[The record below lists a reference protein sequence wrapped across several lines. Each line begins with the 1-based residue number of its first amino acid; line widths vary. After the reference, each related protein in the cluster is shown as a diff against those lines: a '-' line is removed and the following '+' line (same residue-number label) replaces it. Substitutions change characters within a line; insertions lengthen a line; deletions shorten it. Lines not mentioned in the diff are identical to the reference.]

1 MSWRF
6 GLPVA
11 ATVTALL
18 PTVGGIYL
26 SWATFRNVGATRGT
40 TGSDLA
46 QTADQ
51 FAAEVRRQW
60 TAELTARRITVP
72 YALAVSWRPAE
83 GAVSEPWQL
92 LQSTARGWPGGPLGS
107 LDDWAQEPAG
117 LAGRDG
123 EITDVFLR
131 RIPTRRLTVLGE
143 PGAGKTVLLIR
154 LLLGLLEA
162 RGEGEPVPVLLP
174 LASWDVATMP
184 FPHWLAQQ
192 LARDYPM
199 LGLADATPGGSNIS
213 ARALIE
219 AGWILPLLDGLD
231 ELPPRSRALALD
243 EINEAL
249 PPRQGVVLSSRRDA
263 YVATAAPTDRLPARL
278 AGAAAVE
285 LCPLDGQTAADY
297 LVQGTADAAA
307 PAAARWRP
315 VLEQLGDQERSPVA
329 AALST
334 PLMLALA
341 AAVYNASPGEDLTAL
356 PDPAEL
362 CDRTRL
368 PERRDVER
376 HLLGAAIPAA
386 YRPHRRHPCRWST
399 RTAERTLRFL
409 AVHLRDL
416 DGGIDLAWWQLRSAA
431 PRRVVAHTTG
441 VLLGLASWIT
451 ALLAAYVRTSL
462 TGDTHLWW
470 VVGASAALIAGMAA
484 GLACD
489 VSAAMTAGVTSTT
502 ASTVA
507 FWVVDPAEAGPRFP
521 SDYVPLGGLAFG
533 FAAGLIG
540 SLVGARTARTRGS
553 SPTVPPWAWDW
564 KMSLRGLAAGL
575 ALWFPC
581 SWLGAATAISV
592 ALINAAVYATAGGLL
607 GSKAHRPD
615 AGLPAPAT
623 RLRWS
628 FDPSTVA
635 LGLAAGPVFGTAL
648 LLMDYPAN
656 VIAGSQHPLAAAPTS
671 YILFSALDGL
681 GLGLATAMQARPV
694 DTATASAPASLLYQD
709 RTTFRHVLLL
719 TTSFAGL
726 ALAAPAALTA
736 LMTGSPFAG
745 FSVPPDGAHPLSP
758 LPPAAR
764 LAAYLLALAAGGLAV
779 GLAAAMSRTAC
790 WPYTLTR
797 AYLAVRCNLPFHL
810 TRFLTDAHR
819 HRSLLRQAGAV
830 YQFRHLELQH
840 HLTQTAE
847 SVTHR
852 PLAHRTGAASPE

>member
-11 ATVTALL
+11 ATITALL
-18 PTVGGIYL
+18 PTVGGMYL
-26 SWATFRNVGATRGT
+26 SWATFRNAGATHD
-40 TGSDLA
+40 TGGPDLSG
-46 QTADQ
+46 TADRL
-51 FAAEVRRQW
+51 AAEVRGQW
-60 TAELTARRITVP
+60 TAELTARRVTVP
-72 YALAVSWRPAE
+72 YALAVSWHPAE
-83 GAVSEPWQL
+83 AALNEPWQQ
-92 LQSTARGWPGGPLGS
+92 LQRTARGWPGGPLGS
-107 LDDWAQEPAG
+107 PEDWAQDPVG
-117 LAGRDG
+117 LAGQDG

-143 PGAGKTVLLIR
+143 PGSGKTVLLIR

-162 RGEGEPVPVLLP
+162 RAEGEPVPVLLP
-174 LASWDVATMP
+174 LASWDVATLP
-184 FPHWLAQQ
+184 FPQWLAQQ

-199 LGLADATPGGSNIS
+199 LGLAEAAPGGSDIS

-219 AGWILPLLDGLD
+219 AGLVLPLLDGLD

-243 EINEAL
+243 EINQAL

-263 YVATAAPTDRLPARL
+263 YLDAAAPVGRLPVRL
-278 AGAAAVE
+278 ATAAAVE
-285 LCPLDGQTAADY
+285 MCPLDGQTAADY
-297 LVQGTADAAA
+297 LVQGTADVGGTS
-307 PAAARWRP
+307 AARWRP
-315 VLEQLGDQERSPVA
+315 VLGQLGALERSPVA

-334 PLMLALA
+334 PLMLTLA
-341 AAVYNASPGEDLTAL
+341 AAVYNAGPGEDLTTL

-376 HLLGAAIPAA
+376 HLLGAAVPAA

-409 AVHLRDL
+409 AVHLRSL
-416 DGGIDLAWWQLRSAA
+416 GNGTDLAWWQLRSAL
-431 PRRVVAHTTG
+431 PRRLVAHTTG

-451 ALLAAYVRTSL
+451 ALLAAYVRTGL

-470 VVGASAALIAGMAA
+470 VVGAPSALIAGMAA
-484 GLACD
+484 GLACN
-489 VSAAMTAGVTSTT
+489 VSAAMTAGLTSTA

-507 FWVVDPAEAGPRFP
+507 FWAVDPAEADPRFP

-553 SPTVPPWAWDW
+553 SPTAPPWSWDRG
-564 KMSLRGLAAGL
+564 MCLRGLAAGL

-592 ALINAAVYATAGGLL
+592 ALINAAVYAAVGGLL
-607 GSKAHRPD
+607 GSRARRPD
-615 AGLPAPAT
+615 TDFPAPAT

-628 FDPSTVA
+628 FDPRTIAV
-635 LGLAAGPVFGTAL
+635 GLAAGPAFGTAL

-656 VIAGSQHPLAAAPTS
+656 LIAGKQHPLAAGPIS
-671 YILFSALDGL
+671 YILYSVLDGL
-681 GLGLATAMQARPV
+681 GLGLAAAMQARAV
-694 DTATASAPASLLYQD
+694 DAATASAPDSLLYQD
-709 RTTFRHVLLL
+709 RKTFRHLLLL
-719 TTSFAGL
+719 TTPFAGL
-726 ALAAPAALTA
+726 ALATPTALTA
-736 LMTGSPFAG
+736 LLTSDPFAG
-745 FSVPPDGAHPLSP
+745 FSIPPDSAHPLSP

-764 LAAYLLALAAGGLAV
+764 VAAYSLTLAAGGLAV
-779 GLAAAMSRTAC
+779 GLAAAMNRTAC

-797 AYLAVRCNLPFHL
+797 AYLAVRYSLPFHL

-830 YQFRHLELQH
+830 YQFRHLELQD
-840 HLTQTAE
+840 HLIQTGE
-847 SVTHR
+847 SRH
-852 PLAHRTGAASPE
+852 PSAPAHRTGEAPPQ